1 MSNSFYKPVI
11 GAALVVAGDNFILQ
25 NRNMNS
31 SLALGAAA
39 GTAFYFSKNI
49 AKMLPK
55 QSGGDNAMYDVV
67 TLETRIGEIG
77 IAGLGGFALNKFVL
91 NNDIRPNEMLQKIG
105 LIVVADFVSEYID
118 DYMFGREM
126 AFLK

>member
-118 DYMFGREM
+118 DYANSREL
-126 AFLK
+126 AFFK